1 MTGSGE
7 TETRLRA
14 LARKLEALSAVGAP
28 TSERAR
34 VRSEHARVLRA
45 VDAEQALANALL
57 ALSEAHSIEPEEPE
71 DTRARTIAACEAT
84 VAICFQTR
92 RRRRGRAR
100 ARTRRARG
108 AGRPRGRPRAL
119 PAAQRAGRR
128 LPQLRPGRPG
138 ARVLRRGA
146 RVRRAPAGRD
156 AALACSTR
164 TSPASTSRSSTSPT
178 APIPHLDRALAI
190 EGAEPIA
197 RVWALQALGR
207 AQNKLGEHER
217 ALGYAREAEDIAE
230 RHGLLGSVSAS
241 LMVAGDALRAL
252 ERGDEALAAL
262 TRSVEVARRAHAQD
276 MLADAL
282 TALGESEAAT
292 GHTDAARAALEEA
305 SELTADRNPARHPL
319 SALASLAAATG
330 DHASAYAYLMRYHEI
345 VQRSA
350 DERSRMASSAL
361 EVEHQVATVRQ
372 EAELARREQQLLRE
386 HADVLEQRVRERTAE
401 LEDAQHELIE
411 RLAVAAEHRH
421 HETGEHTLRVGTL
434 AGGIARLLGLDE
446 GFVDDIAVAARLHD
460 IGKIAVRDAIL
471 LKPGPLTSA
480 EFDEMKSHTLLGAEI
495 LSDGRTRVMRL
506 AEEIA
511 RSHHERWD
519 GAGYPYGI
527 AAASIP
533 LSGRIVATCD
543 AFDAMLSTRV
553 YKAAMP
559 LPDAMAEIHR
569 GAGAQ
574 FDPRV
579 ANALVTLVA
588 SAPDLISRL
597 YGSRPG
603 GMRRSRL
610 SSGRVEAREPLAQEG
625 HEGVAVDGRRD
636 LRVRLPRLSQRW
648 RSTSVMP
655 RAGPAVVSTVT
666 SASIVVTSSGRS
678 ERRDRQ
684 RVVHG
689 DAAVAV
695 ELALPVEVVIEH
707 RGRDRADVPGAAD
720 AVDLAVADHRRAR
733 RVEAD
738 HRDVEAGV
746 EGRARRSRG
755 RTRC

>member
-1 MTGSGE
+1 MTGAGE

-84 VAICFQTR
+84 VAICFQTV
-92 RRRRGRAR
+92 GDDAAALEHALAGLEALGDLEDDLAR
-100 ARTRRARG
+100 FRLHNAQAVVYLNFG
-108 AGRPRGRPRAL
+108 QADRAL
-119 PAAQRAGRR
+119 ASFAEAREAAAHLQDATPLSVLNTNIACVYLEILDQPDRA
-128 LPQLRPGRPG
+128 
-138 ARVLRRGA
+138 V
-146 RVRRAPAGRD
+146 
-156 AALACSTR
+156 
-164 TSPASTSRSSTSPT
+164 
-178 APIPHLDRALAI
+178 PHLDRALAI

-197 RVWALQALGR
+197 RVWALQALGKT
-207 AQNKLGEHER
+207 QNKLGEHER
-217 ALGYAREAEDIAE
+217 ALGYARDAEDIAE

-252 ERGDEALAAL
+252 QRGDEALAAL

-276 MLADAL
+276 MLADSL
-282 TALGESEAAT
+282 TALGEAEAAT

-361 EVEHQVATVRQ
+361 EVEHQVASVRQ

-386 HADVLEQRVRERTAE
+386 HTDVLEQRVRERTAE

-434 AGGIARLLGLDE
+434 SGGIARLLGLDE

-543 AFDAMLSTRV
+543 AFDAMLSMRV

-579 ANALVTLVA
+579 ASALVTLVA
-588 SAPDLISRL
+588 SAPDLITRL

-603 GMRRSRL
+603 GMA
-610 SSGRVEAREPLAQEG
+610 EAA
-625 HEGVAVDGRRD
+625 
-636 LRVRLPRLSQRW
+636 
-648 RSTSVMP
+648 
-655 RAGPAVVSTVT
+655 
-666 SASIVVTSSGRS
+666 
-678 ERRDRQ
+678 
-684 RVVHG
+684 
-689 DAAVAV
+689 
-695 ELALPVEVVIEH
+695 
-707 RGRDRADVPGAAD
+707 
-720 AVDLAVADHRRAR
+720 
-733 RVEAD
+733 
-738 HRDVEAGV
+738 
-746 EGRARRSRG
+746 
-755 RTRC
+755 

>member
-1 MTGSGE
+1 
-7 TETRLRA
+7 
-14 LARKLEALSAVGAP
+14 
-28 TSERAR
+28 
-34 VRSEHARVLRA
+34 
-45 VDAEQALANALL
+45 
-57 ALSEAHSIEPEEPE
+57 
-71 DTRARTIAACEAT
+71 
-84 VAICFQTR
+84 
-92 RRRRGRAR
+92 
-100 ARTRRARG
+100 
-108 AGRPRGRPRAL
+108 
-119 PAAQRAGRR
+119 
-128 LPQLRPGRPG
+128 
-138 ARVLRRGA
+138 
-146 RVRRAPAGRD
+146 
-156 AALACSTR
+156 
-164 TSPASTSRSSTSPT
+164 
-178 APIPHLDRALAI
+178 
-190 EGAEPIA
+190 
-197 RVWALQALGR
+197 
-207 AQNKLGEHER
+207 
-217 ALGYAREAEDIAE
+217 
-230 RHGLLGSVSAS
+230 
-241 LMVAGDALRAL
+241 
-252 ERGDEALAAL
+252 
-262 TRSVEVARRAHAQD
+262 

-579 ANALVTLVA
+579 AQRPRDARRLGA
-588 SAPDLISRL
+588 RPDLAPLRL
-597 YGSRPG
+597 AARRH
-603 GMRRSRL
+603 RRSRL
-610 SSGRVEAREPLAQEG
+610 TAASALASRLASRS
-625 HEGVAVDGRRD
+625 HRNVTKRVAVDARPRPARWAPARPSGGGRRASC
-636 LRVRLPRLSQRW
+636 RAPARPWCPRS
-648 RSTSVMP
+648 
-655 RAGPAVVSTVT
+655 
-666 SASIVVTSSGRS
+666 
-678 ERRDRQ
+678 
-684 RVVHG
+684 
-689 DAAVAV
+689 
-695 ELALPVEVVIEH
+695 
-707 RGRDRADVPGAAD
+707 
-720 AVDLAVADHRRAR
+720 
-733 RVEAD
+733 
-738 HRDVEAGV
+738 
-746 EGRARRSRG
+746 RARRSSSRARAGAASRPPARRAPTRRG
-755 RTRC
+755 GRRA

>member
-1 MTGSGE
+1 
-7 TETRLRA
+7 
-14 LARKLEALSAVGAP
+14 
-28 TSERAR
+28 
-34 VRSEHARVLRA
+34 
-45 VDAEQALANALL
+45 
-57 ALSEAHSIEPEEPE
+57 
-71 DTRARTIAACEAT
+71 
-84 VAICFQTR
+84 
-92 RRRRGRAR
+92 
-100 ARTRRARG
+100 
-108 AGRPRGRPRAL
+108 
-119 PAAQRAGRR
+119 
-128 LPQLRPGRPG
+128 
-138 ARVLRRGA
+138 
-146 RVRRAPAGRD
+146 
-156 AALACSTR
+156 
-164 TSPASTSRSSTSPT
+164 
-178 APIPHLDRALAI
+178 
-190 EGAEPIA
+190 
-197 RVWALQALGR
+197 
-207 AQNKLGEHER
+207 
-217 ALGYAREAEDIAE
+217 
-230 RHGLLGSVSAS
+230 
-241 LMVAGDALRAL
+241 MVAGDALRAL
-252 ERGDEALAAL
+252 KRGDEALAAL
-262 TRSVEVARRAHAQD
+262 TRSVEVARQAHAQD

-282 TALGESEAAT
+282 TALGESEAAN

-372 EAELARREQQLLRE
+372 EAELARREQHLLRE

-559 LPDAMAEIHR
+559 LSDAMAEIHR

-603 GMRRSRL
+603 EQR
-610 SSGRVEAREPLAQEG
+610 EAA
-625 HEGVAVDGRRD
+625 
-636 LRVRLPRLSQRW
+636 
-648 RSTSVMP
+648 
-655 RAGPAVVSTVT
+655 
-666 SASIVVTSSGRS
+666 
-678 ERRDRQ
+678 
-684 RVVHG
+684 
-689 DAAVAV
+689 
-695 ELALPVEVVIEH
+695 
-707 RGRDRADVPGAAD
+707 
-720 AVDLAVADHRRAR
+720 
-733 RVEAD
+733 
-738 HRDVEAGV
+738 
-746 EGRARRSRG
+746 
-755 RTRC
+755 

>member
-1 MTGSGE
+1 
-7 TETRLRA
+7 
-14 LARKLEALSAVGAP
+14 
-28 TSERAR
+28 
-34 VRSEHARVLRA
+34 
-45 VDAEQALANALL
+45 
-57 ALSEAHSIEPEEPE
+57 
-71 DTRARTIAACEAT
+71 
-84 VAICFQTR
+84 
-92 RRRRGRAR
+92 
-100 ARTRRARG
+100 
-108 AGRPRGRPRAL
+108 
-119 PAAQRAGRR
+119 
-128 LPQLRPGRPG
+128 
-138 ARVLRRGA
+138 
-146 RVRRAPAGRD
+146 
-156 AALACSTR
+156 
-164 TSPASTSRSSTSPT
+164 
-178 APIPHLDRALAI
+178 
-190 EGAEPIA
+190 
-197 RVWALQALGR
+197 
-207 AQNKLGEHER
+207 
-217 ALGYAREAEDIAE
+217 
-230 RHGLLGSVSAS
+230 
-241 LMVAGDALRAL
+241 
-252 ERGDEALAAL
+252 
-262 TRSVEVARRAHAQD
+262 

-330 DHASAYAYLMRYHEI
+330 DHASAYAYLMRFHEI

-559 LPDAMAEIHR
+559 LPGRDGRDPPRRRRAVR
-569 GAGAQ
+569 PAG
-574 FDPRV
+574 RH
-579 ANALVTLVA
+579 ALVTLVA
-588 SAPDLISRL
+588 SAPDLIARL

-603 GMRRSRL
+603 EHRRSRA
-610 SSGRVEAREPLAQEG
+610 SSVRRGSRGAR
-625 HEGVAVDGRRD
+625 
-636 LRVRLPRLSQRW
+636 
-648 RSTSVMP
+648 T
-655 RAGPAVVSTVT
+655 
-666 SASIVVTSSGRS
+666 GRS
-678 ERRDRQ
+678 RRR
-684 RVVHG
+684 
-689 DAAVAV
+689 
-695 ELALPVEVVIEH
+695 
-707 RGRDRADVPGAAD
+707 RG
-720 AVDLAVADHRRAR
+720 
-733 RVEAD
+733 
-738 HRDVEAGV
+738 
-746 EGRARRSRG
+746 RRSRATFALAPRLPSGAG
-755 RTRC
+755 RRASCRARARPSCPR

>member
-57 ALSEAHSIEPEEPE
+57 ALSEAHSIEAEEPE

-84 VAICFQTR
+84 VAICYQTV
-92 RRRRGRAR
+92 GDDAC
-100 ARTRRARG
+100 ALEHALSGLEALGDLEDDLTRFRLHNAQAVVYNNFG
-108 AGRPRGRPRAL
+108 QADRAL
-119 PAAQRAGRR
+119 ASYAEAREAAAHLQDATPLSVLNTNIACVYLEILDQPDRA
-128 LPQLRPGRPG
+128 
-138 ARVLRRGA
+138 
-146 RVRRAPAGRD
+146 
-156 AALACSTR
+156 
-164 TSPASTSRSSTSPT
+164 
-178 APIPHLDRALAI
+178 IPHLDRALAI

-207 AQNKLGEHER
+207 AQNRLGEHER
-217 ALGYAREAEDIAE
+217 ALGFAREAEGIAE

-241 LMVAGDALRAL
+241 LLVAGDALRAL
-252 ERGDEALAAL
+252 HRDDEAREAL
-262 TRSVEVARRAHAQD
+262 EALGRGRTAGGRAGHARRRSHRARR
-276 MLADAL
+276 MRGRGGPL
-282 TALGESEAAT
+282 
-292 GHTDAARAALEEA
+292 DAARDVLEEA
-305 SELTADRNPARHPL
+305 SELTADRNPTRHPL
-319 SALASLAAATG
+319 SALASLSAATG
-330 DHASAYAYLMRYHEI
+330 DHASAYAYLMRFHEI

-361 EVEHQVATVRQ
+361 EVEHHVATVRQ

-519 GAGYPYGI
+519 GHGYPYGI
-527 AAASIP
+527 GRASIP

-579 ANALVTLVA
+579 AHALVTLVA
-588 SAPDLISRL
+588 SAPDLIARL
-597 YGSRPG
+597 YGVRPG
-603 GMRRSRL
+603 IA
-610 SSGRVEAREPLAQEG
+610 EAA
-625 HEGVAVDGRRD
+625 
-636 LRVRLPRLSQRW
+636 
-648 RSTSVMP
+648 
-655 RAGPAVVSTVT
+655 
-666 SASIVVTSSGRS
+666 
-678 ERRDRQ
+678 
-684 RVVHG
+684 
-689 DAAVAV
+689 
-695 ELALPVEVVIEH
+695 
-707 RGRDRADVPGAAD
+707 
-720 AVDLAVADHRRAR
+720 
-733 RVEAD
+733 
-738 HRDVEAGV
+738 
-746 EGRARRSRG
+746 
-755 RTRC
+755 

>member
-1 MTGSGE
+1 
-7 TETRLRA
+7 
-14 LARKLEALSAVGAP
+14 
-28 TSERAR
+28 
-34 VRSEHARVLRA
+34 
-45 VDAEQALANALL
+45 
-57 ALSEAHSIEPEEPE
+57 
-71 DTRARTIAACEAT
+71 
-84 VAICFQTR
+84 
-92 RRRRGRAR
+92 
-100 ARTRRARG
+100 
-108 AGRPRGRPRAL
+108 
-119 PAAQRAGRR
+119 
-128 LPQLRPGRPG
+128 
-138 ARVLRRGA
+138 
-146 RVRRAPAGRD
+146 
-156 AALACSTR
+156 
-164 TSPASTSRSSTSPT
+164 
-178 APIPHLDRALAI
+178 
-190 EGAEPIA
+190 
-197 RVWALQALGR
+197 
-207 AQNKLGEHER
+207 
-217 ALGYAREAEDIAE
+217 
-230 RHGLLGSVSAS
+230 
-241 LMVAGDALRAL
+241 
-252 ERGDEALAAL
+252 
-262 TRSVEVARRAHAQD
+262 

-282 TALGESEAAT
+282 TALGECEAAA

-330 DHASAYAYLMRYHEI
+330 DHASAYAYLMRFHEI

-361 EVEHQVATVRQ
+361 EVEHNVATVRQ

-519 GAGYPYGI
+519 GDGYPYGI

-579 ANALVTLVA
+579 AHALVTLVA
-588 SAPDLISRL
+588 SAPDLIARL
-597 YGSRPG
+597 YGVRPG
-603 GMRRSRL
+603 HRRSRL
-610 SSGRVEAREPLAQEG
+610 S
-625 HEGVAVDGRRD
+625 
-636 LRVRLPRLSQRW
+636 
-648 RSTSVMP
+648 
-655 RAGPAVVSTVT
+655 
-666 SASIVVTSSGRS
+666 
-678 ERRDRQ
+678 
-684 RVVHG
+684 
-689 DAAVAV
+689 
-695 ELALPVEVVIEH
+695 
-707 RGRDRADVPGAAD
+707 
-720 AVDLAVADHRRAR
+720 
-733 RVEAD
+733 
-738 HRDVEAGV
+738 
-746 EGRARRSRG
+746 RRS
-755 RTRC
+755 

>member
-1 MTGSGE
+1 MLNTNIACVYLE
-7 TETRLRA
+7 ILDQPDRA
-14 LARKLEALSAVGAP
+14 
-28 TSERAR
+28 
-34 VRSEHARVLRA
+34 
-45 VDAEQALANALL
+45 
-57 ALSEAHSIEPEEPE
+57 
-71 DTRARTIAACEAT
+71 
-84 VAICFQTR
+84 
-92 RRRRGRAR
+92 
-100 ARTRRARG
+100 
-108 AGRPRGRPRAL
+108 
-119 PAAQRAGRR
+119 
-128 LPQLRPGRPG
+128 
-138 ARVLRRGA
+138 
-146 RVRRAPAGRD
+146 
-156 AALACSTR
+156 
-164 TSPASTSRSSTSPT
+164 
-178 APIPHLDRALAI
+178 IPHLDRALAI

-207 AQNKLGEHER
+207 AQNRLGEHEL
-217 ALGYAREAEDIAE
+217 ALCFAREAEGIAE

-241 LMVAGDALRAL
+241 LLVAGDALRAL
-252 ERGDEALAAL
+252 HRDDEAREAL
-262 TRSVEVARRAHAQD
+262 ERSVEVARRAHAQD

-282 TALGESEAAT
+282 TALGECEAAA
-292 GHTDAARAALEEA
+292 GNSEAARAALEEA
-305 SELTADRNPARHPL
+305 SDLTADRNPARHPL

-330 DHASAYAYLMRYHEI
+330 DHASAYAYLMRFHEI

-361 EVEHQVATVRQ
+361 EVEHNVATVRQ

-527 AAASIP
+527 GAASIP

-579 ANALVTLVA
+579 AHALVTLVA
-588 SAPDLISRL
+588 SAPDLITRL
-597 YGSRPG
+597 YGVRPG
-603 GMRRSRL
+603 IA
-610 SSGRVEAREPLAQEG
+610 EAA
-625 HEGVAVDGRRD
+625 
-636 LRVRLPRLSQRW
+636 
-648 RSTSVMP
+648 
-655 RAGPAVVSTVT
+655 
-666 SASIVVTSSGRS
+666 
-678 ERRDRQ
+678 
-684 RVVHG
+684 
-689 DAAVAV
+689 
-695 ELALPVEVVIEH
+695 
-707 RGRDRADVPGAAD
+707 
-720 AVDLAVADHRRAR
+720 
-733 RVEAD
+733 
-738 HRDVEAGV
+738 
-746 EGRARRSRG
+746 
-755 RTRC
+755 

>member
-1 MTGSGE
+1 MAGSGE

-71 DTRARTIAACEAT
+71 DTRARTIATCEAT
-84 VAICFQTR
+84 VAICFQTV
-92 RRRRGRAR
+92 GDDPAALEHALAGLEALGDLEDDLAR
-100 ARTRRARG
+100 FRLHNAQAVVYLNFG
-108 AGRPRGRPRAL
+108 QADRAL
-119 PAAQRAGRR
+119 ASFAEARESAAHLQDVTPVSVLNTNIACVYLEILDQPDRAM
-128 LPQLRPGRPG
+128 
-138 ARVLRRGA
+138 
-146 RVRRAPAGRD
+146 
-156 AALACSTR
+156 
-164 TSPASTSRSSTSPT
+164 
-178 APIPHLDRALAI
+178 PHLDRALAI

-197 RVWALQALGR
+197 RVWALQARGK
-207 AQNKLGEHER
+207 AQNKLGDHEL
-217 ALGYAREAEDIAE
+217 ALISARDAEDIAE

-252 ERGDEALAAL
+252 QRGDEALAAL

-305 SELTADRNPARHPL
+305 SEITADRNPSRHPL

-361 EVEHQVATVRQ
+361 EVEHQVASVRQ

-386 HADVLEQRVRERTAE
+386 HTDVLEQRVRERTAE

-434 AGGIARLLGLDE
+434 SGGIARLLGLDE

-471 LKPGPLTSA
+471 LKPGPLTAA

-519 GAGYPYGI
+519 GTGYPYRIG
-527 AAASIP
+527 AASIP

-543 AFDAMLSTRV
+543 AFDAMLSMRV

-559 LPDAMAEIHR
+559 LSEAMAEIHR

-588 SAPDLISRL
+588 SAPDLITRL

-603 GMRRSRL
+603 
-610 SSGRVEAREPLAQEG
+610 VVAEAA
-625 HEGVAVDGRRD
+625 
-636 LRVRLPRLSQRW
+636 
-648 RSTSVMP
+648 
-655 RAGPAVVSTVT
+655 
-666 SASIVVTSSGRS
+666 
-678 ERRDRQ
+678 
-684 RVVHG
+684 
-689 DAAVAV
+689 
-695 ELALPVEVVIEH
+695 
-707 RGRDRADVPGAAD
+707 
-720 AVDLAVADHRRAR
+720 
-733 RVEAD
+733 
-738 HRDVEAGV
+738 
-746 EGRARRSRG
+746 
-755 RTRC
+755 

>member
-1 MTGSGE
+1 
-7 TETRLRA
+7 
-14 LARKLEALSAVGAP
+14 
-28 TSERAR
+28 
-34 VRSEHARVLRA
+34 
-45 VDAEQALANALL
+45 
-57 ALSEAHSIEPEEPE
+57 
-71 DTRARTIAACEAT
+71 
-84 VAICFQTR
+84 
-92 RRRRGRAR
+92 
-100 ARTRRARG
+100 
-108 AGRPRGRPRAL
+108 
-119 PAAQRAGRR
+119 
-128 LPQLRPGRPG
+128 
-138 ARVLRRGA
+138 
-146 RVRRAPAGRD
+146 
-156 AALACSTR
+156 
-164 TSPASTSRSSTSPT
+164 
-178 APIPHLDRALAI
+178 
-190 EGAEPIA
+190 
-197 RVWALQALGR
+197 
-207 AQNKLGEHER
+207 
-217 ALGYAREAEDIAE
+217 
-230 RHGLLGSVSAS
+230 
-241 LMVAGDALRAL
+241 
-252 ERGDEALAAL
+252 
-262 TRSVEVARRAHAQD
+262 

-559 LPDAMAEIHR
+559 LSDAMAEIHR

-597 YGSRPG
+597 YGSGPASSAKRRKGISRSVCGRGPKRAGADPAQIRLEPIQEPG
-603 GMRRSRL
+603 SVREAPGSL
-610 SSGRVEAREPLAQEG
+610 GSTGQGSPQVWSSGAR
-625 HEGVAVDGRRD
+625 AVRIRRPTTRPETIRD
-636 LRVRLPRLSQRW
+636 LRTPRS
-648 RSTSVMP
+648 
-655 RAGPAVVSTVT
+655 
-666 SASIVVTSSGRS
+666 
-678 ERRDRQ
+678 D
-684 RVVHG
+684 
-689 DAAVAV
+689 
-695 ELALPVEVVIEH
+695 
-707 RGRDRADVPGAAD
+707 
-720 AVDLAVADHRRAR
+720 
-733 RVEAD
+733 
-738 HRDVEAGV
+738 
-746 EGRARRSRG
+746 
-755 RTRC
+755 